1 MQNIIRV
8 LNSLDRP
15 FHKEGSKI
23 VVFVSGG
30 THQLD
35 ITEDDGQI
43 TIVERIVGDG
53 PIHGSM
59 TLNGCMANPAYL
71 RGILEGIA

>member
-1 MQNIIRV
+1 MQTIIRA

-23 VVFVSGG
+23 VVFTPGG

-43 TIVERIVGDG
+43 TITERIIGDG

-59 TLNGCMANPAYL
+59 TLNGCMTNPAYL
-71 RGILEGIA
+71 CGILEGIA